1 MAKRDGAARP
11 ESRSAS
17 ISWAERYQA
26 AYRAA
31 QEEIASLRPSEAVQ
45 YYEGNLVVDTGNDPA
60 VAGRAA
66 AFRDATDADEGMIA
80 QRRLGFER
88 YQYIFWRARHEHR

>member
-1 MAKRDGAARP
+1 MAKRDRAAQP
-11 ESRSAS
+11 ESQSMS
-17 ISWAERYQA
+17 PSWAERYQA

-31 QEEIASLRPSEAVQ
+31 QAEIADLHPSEAVP
-45 YYEGNLVVDTGNDPA
+45 YYEGNLVVDTGSDPT

-66 AFRDATDADEGMIA
+66 AFRDATESSQGIVA
-80 QRRLGFER
+80 QRRLGFEH

>member
-1 MAKRDGAARP
+1 MAKRDGAARHDSRP
-11 ESRSAS
+11 ESTT
-17 ISWAERYQA
+17 WAERYQA

-31 QEEIASLRPSEAVQ
+31 REEIASLRPSEAIP

-66 AFRDATDADEGMIA
+66 AFRDATEADQGIIA

-88 YQYIFWRARHEHR
+88 YQYIFWRARHDHR

>member
-1 MAKRDGAARP
+1 MAKRGSAARQ
-11 ESRSAS
+11 ESRPTSP
-17 ISWAERYQA
+17 SWAERYQA

-31 QEEIASLRPSEAVQ
+31 QQEIASLRPSEAIQ

-66 AFRDATDADEGMIA
+66 AFRDATDADQGIIA